1 MSFNTQAYHDQIASQ
16 SSFVASTSFCD
27 RVSWQHS
34 TNGLIIVDREEQTPF
49 VGVIAG
55 RVSPF
60 NLKCGT
66 SGNYLKKGLLEKAK
80 YQLHLIC
87 PTDKIL
93 GHDFDAAIHN
103 LDEMQ
108 KVAGTTGD
116 RRNMIIRDVT
126 GEMLHMVANN
136 TRIPDSPH
144 SRRVPNAPLMDDT
157 TEHWPMPT
165 EYEDDFAHVKYTH
178 WAIPLPVFE
187 DDKPVSPLN
196 INRTLDGALAEVHFC
211 VHHWHLSGYDTF
223 QAKIEKVNIIKCSAS
238 IPAKHHLVYHEVND
252 EEPPTKRTE
261 IASVARSSK
270 D

>member
-1 MSFNTQAYHDQIASQ
+1 LFDDTPFLASTIKTMSFDAQAYHDQIASQ

-80 YQLHLIC
+80 YQLHLIR

-126 GEMLHMVANN
+126 GEMLRMVAN
-136 TRIPDSPH
+136 
-144 SRRVPNAPLMDDT
+144 
-157 TEHWPMPT
+157 
-165 EYEDDFAHVKYTH
+165 
-178 WAIPLPVFE
+178 VFE
-187 DDKPVSPLN
+187 PRVRNLILSE
-196 INRTLDGALAEVHFC
+196 IVIIFWYRTLVFRTRLTVDE
-211 VHHWHLSGYDTF
+211 F
-223 QAKIEKVNIIKCSAS
+223 QM
-238 IPAKHHLVYHEVND
+238 LL
-252 EEPPTKRTE
+252 
-261 IASVARSSK
+261 
-270 D
+270 